1 MSSAQLLALIIHQGL
16 PAALKIAQ
24 ILKEP
29 EQEVTDEMWKELKEV
44 NARSI
49 EFYEGP
55 RVNL

>member
-1 MSSAQLLALIIHQGL
+1 MTSANLLALIVQHGL

-55 RVNL
+55 RVG